1 MPSTDWVTQEYYFS
15 NTHPPSVGFFFS
27 SSSPPPPRCFV
38 QWSKFLEEERGSE
51 LKKRRSSARWIWR
64 LLCLVPARANI
75 CKRQACFDYTSPT
88 QIECCHARMRYFSTL
103 PVIKVRTDK
112 WTHAHM
118 HMDAC
123 SHMVFF
129 FSFSPLLIWMHAS
142 KVAPCKVTPV
152 IVKSTWRHH
161 LRFERRL
168 RFY

>member
-1 MPSTDWVTQEYYFS
+1 MNYRLLSCWFDQRITTTVLGWVGALPVLMLSTDWVTQEYYFS
-15 NTHPPSVGFFFS
+15 NTDFFS
-27 SSSPPPPRCFV
+27 SSSSPRCFV

-123 SHMVFF
+123 SHMVLFF
-129 FSFSPLLIWMHAS
+129 FFLSLP
-142 KVAPCKVTPV
+142 PP
-152 IVKSTWRHH
+152 
-161 LRFERRL
+161 RL
-168 RFY
+168 NARV